1 MRGAA
6 FRGILDD
13 GSARE
18 RRVRAALALLAGML
32 WAGGAAASCIHVV
45 RHNEARDDA
54 LAFTA
59 GLQREARM
67 AIERGGSCTPELH
80 VSFMVVELAIIAG
93 RAGQGFLVTY
103 AVVDER
109 DMDLRPSMGATW
121 ARDRTQA
128 LIDAGRSAGAGIRG
142 RTARE

>member
-1 MRGAA
+1 M
-6 FRGILDD
+6 
-13 GSARE
+13 
-18 RRVRAALALLAGML
+18 RAAVAMLVGMA
-32 WAGGAAASCIHVV
+32 WCGGAAASCIHVV

-59 GLQREARM
+59 GLQREVRM
-67 AIERGGSCTPELH
+67 PIDRGGSCTPELH

-109 DMDLRPSMGATW
+109 NADLRPNMGATW

-128 LIDAGRSAGAGIRG
+128 LIDAGRSAGGGIRN
-142 RTARE
+142 RIAAE

>member
-1 MRGAA
+1 M
-6 FRGILDD
+6 
-13 GSARE
+13 
-18 RRVRAALALLAGML
+18 RAALAMLLGMA
-32 WAGGAAASCIHVV
+32 WSGGAAASCIHVV
-45 RHNEARDDA
+45 RHNDARDDA

-59 GLQREARM
+59 GLQREVRM
-67 AIERGGSCTPELH
+67 AIDRGGSCTPELH

-109 DMDLRPSMGATW
+109 DADLRPNMGATW

-128 LIDAGRSAGAGIRG
+128 LIDAGRSAGAGIRN
-142 RTARE
+142 RIAVE

>member
-1 MRGAA
+1 VRFGGILPPVGQEDAALRAGLAVLVGLVVWAGAA
-6 FRGILDD
+6 R
-13 GSARE
+13 
-18 RRVRAALALLAGML
+18 
-32 WAGGAAASCIHVV
+32 ASCIHVV

-54 LAFTA
+54 LSFTA

-67 AIERGGSCTPELH
+67 VIDRNGSCTPELH

-109 DMDLRPSMGATW
+109 DSDLRPTMGATW

-128 LIDAGRSAGAGIRG
+128 LLDAGRSAGAGIRG
-142 RTARE
+142 RTPAQ

>member
-1 MRGAA
+1 M
-6 FRGILDD
+6 
-13 GSARE
+13 
-18 RRVRAALALLAGML
+18 RAALAMLLGMV
-32 WAGGAAASCIHVV
+32 WAGGAAASCVHVV

-59 GLQREARM
+59 GLQREVRM
-67 AIERGGSCTPELH
+67 QFDRGGSCTPELH

-109 DMDLRPSMGATW
+109 DMDLRPNMGATW

-128 LIDAGRSAGAGIRG
+128 LLDAGRSAGAGIRG
-142 RTARE
+142 RTPQE

>member
-1 MRGAA
+1 M
-6 FRGILDD
+6 
-13 GSARE
+13 
-18 RRVRAALALLAGML
+18 RAALAMLVGMV

-67 AIERGGSCTPELH
+67 QIDRGGSCTPELH

-109 DMDLRPSMGATW
+109 EADLRPNMGATW

-128 LIDAGRSAGAGIRG
+128 LIDAGRSAGGGIRN
-142 RTARE
+142 RISAE

>member
-1 MRGAA
+1 M
-6 FRGILDD
+6 
-13 GSARE
+13 
-18 RRVRAALALLAGML
+18 RAALAMLLGLA

-59 GLQREARM
+59 GLQREVRM
-67 AIERGGSCTPELH
+67 QIDRGGSCTPELH

-109 DMDLRPSMGATW
+109 DMDLRPNMGATW

-128 LIDAGRSAGAGIRG
+128 LIDAGRSAGGGIRG
-142 RTARE
+142 RTPQE

>member
-1 MRGAA
+1 MPGFEACPT
-6 FRGILDD
+6 LD
-13 GSARE
+13 
-18 RRVRAALALLAGML
+18 LPL
-32 WAGGAAASCIHVV
+32 VV
-45 RHNEARDDA
+45 RDPHGVDVAVSLNGSARDDA

-59 GLQREARM
+59 GLQREVRM
-67 AIERGGSCTPELH
+67 QIDRGGSCSPELH

-109 DMDLRPSMGATW
+109 DSDLRPNMGATW

-128 LIDAGRSAGAGIRG
+128 LLDAGRSAGAGIRG
-142 RTARE
+142 RTPRQ

>member
-1 MRGAA
+1 M
-6 FRGILDD
+6 
-13 GSARE
+13 
-18 RRVRAALALLAGML
+18 RAALAMLVGML

-59 GLQREARM
+59 GLQREVRM
-67 AIERGGSCTPELH
+67 QIDRGGSCTPELY

-109 DMDLRPSMGATW
+109 EMDLRPNMGATW

-128 LIDAGRSAGAGIRG
+128 LIDAGRSAGGGIRG
-142 RTARE
+142 RTPRE

>member
-1 MRGAA
+1 M
-6 FRGILDD
+6 
-13 GSARE
+13 
-18 RRVRAALALLAGML
+18 RAALAMLLGVF

-54 LAFTA
+54 VAFIA
-59 GLQREARM
+59 GLQREVRM
-67 AIERGGSCTPELH
+67 PVDRGGSCTPELH

-109 DMDLRPSMGATW
+109 EADLRPSMGATW
-121 ARDRTQA
+121 GRDRTQA
-128 LIDAGRSAGAGIRG
+128 LLDAGRSAGAGIRN
-142 RTARE
+142 RIAVE